1 MSKRQNEYLSLKNL
15 MGEVLK
21 ENNLSKG
28 MKKISIEEN
37 WASLMGNG
45 VVSYTQEV
53 TLKGTTLYVKL
64 NSSVLREELSYGKEK
79 IRAMMNEALGKEEIK
94 KIMFL

>member
-28 MKKISIEEN
+28 MKKISIQEN

>member
-1 MSKRQNEYLSLKNL
+1 L

-53 TLKGTTLYVKL
+53 TLRGTTLFVKL
-64 NSSVLREELSYGKEK
+64 SSSVLREELSYGKEK

>member
-1 MSKRQNEYLSLKNL
+1 MSRRQNEYLSLKNL

-53 TLKGTTLYVKL
+53 TLRGTTLFVKL
-64 NSSVLREELSYGKEK
+64 SSSVLREELSYGKEK

>member
-1 MSKRQNEYLSLKNL
+1 
-15 MGEVLK
+15 
-21 ENNLSKG
+21 

-45 VVSYTQEV
+45 VVSYTQQV

-64 NSSVLREELSYGKEK
+64 SSSVLREELSYGKEK

>member
-1 MSKRQNEYLSLKNL
+1 MSRRQNEYLSLKNL

-53 TLKGTTLYVKL
+53 TLKGNTLFVKL
-64 NSSVLREELSYGKEK
+64 SSSVLREELSYGKEK

>member
-64 NSSVLREELSYGKEK
+64 NSTVLREELSYGKEK